1 MFKKENFITSQNCKA
16 LQNQTKHFVGGWRY
30 LHEQL
35 HQHLPRGSKTV
46 QVSGGKDKLL
56 SCPETPWE
64 IADEGE
70 STCSETSRHL
80 PAREPSSG
88 KASFVLLGVSTR
100 NAEGRK
106 DNTSLKKKKTSVSQV
121 RTNRKIVGGAGIV
134 MQVKNEGKHEM
145 RSAIII
151 VIQDVKIQTEM

>member
-1 MFKKENFITSQNCKA
+1 MFKKENFITSRNCKA

-46 QVSGGKDKLL
+46 QMSGGKDKLL

-70 STCSETSRHL
+70 STCSETSCHL
-80 PAREPSSG
+80 PAREPSSRKG
-88 KASFVLLGVSTR
+88 SFVLLGVSTR
-100 NAEGRK
+100 KAEGRK
-106 DNTSLKKKKTSVSQV
+106 DHRSLKNTSVRQV
-121 RTNRKIVGGAGIV
+121 RTNRKIVGGAKIV
-134 MQVKNEGKHEM
+134 MQVQNEGKHEM

-151 VIQDVKIQTEM
+151 VIQDVKIQTEI